1 MKNWFQKLFNR
12 QAKKRLI
19 IVSGLPRSGT
29 SMMMKMLEAGGI
41 LAMTDNLRIADDDN
55 PNGYYEVEQVKQLKA
70 GQTTWLAEAD
80 GQAIKVISALL
91 EYLPR
96 EHDYQII
103 FMQRPMTE
111 ILASQK
117 QMLIRR
123 GEPTDLV
130 TDDAL
135 AVMYDKH
142 LVSVSQWLA
151 KQPNM
156 QRLDLQYGDVLG
168 DPMTAARQIA
178 DFLGQS
184 LNITNMAG
192 VVDPTLY
199 RQRDEG

>member
-1 MKNWFQKLFNR
+1 
-12 QAKKRLI
+12 
-19 IVSGLPRSGT
+19 
-29 SMMMKMLEAGGI
+29 MKMLEAGGI
-41 LAMTDNLRIADDDN
+41 STMTDNLRIADDDN
-55 PNGYYEVEQVKQLKA
+55 PNGYYEVERVKQLKT
-70 GQTTWLAEAD
+70 GQTAWLAEVD

-91 EYLPR
+91 EYLPS
-96 EHDYQII
+96 EHEYHIL

-130 TDDAL
+130 TDDVL

-156 QRLDLQYGDVLG
+156 QRLDLQYAAVLG
-168 DPMTAARQIA
+168 DPMTAAQQVA
-178 DFLGQS
+178 DFLGQP
-184 LNITNMAG
+184 LNITDMAR

-199 RQRDEG
+199 RQRDEGKLAEG

>member
-168 DPMTAARQIA
+168 DPMTAAQQVA